1 VPRWVRWVADAA
13 GALVTVIALVGIWWW
28 FGDPQHLEER
38 MFSLKLLGA
47 FWAVVPPLWFFVDWW
62 LYKGPYHGAEFERFK
77 LSQDRAKDIWLGLG
91 AAIGIFILKGG

>member
-1 VPRWVRWVADAA
+1 MKRWVRWVADAA
-13 GALVTVIALVGIWWW
+13 GALVTVILLLGIWRW

-38 MFSLKLLGA
+38 MLSLKVLGA
-47 FWAVVPPLWFFVDWW
+47 LWAVVPPLWFFVDFW
-62 LYKGPYHGAEFERFK
+62 LYDGPYAGEKFERFK